1 MSKFNKKLLRIA
13 LALLVISI
21 IILVCV
27 YSLNADGVYS
37 EVWFPVLSVLI
48 TFATGLTYAAIDN
61 DDD

>member
-21 IILVCV
+21 IILICV
-27 YSLNADGVYS
+27 ADGVYS

-48 TFATGLTYAAIDN
+48 TFATGLTYAAID